1 MLAVVIYAQ
10 DRVMD
15 ALLAVASKPDLD
27 LQDDVCLLIEVSLN
41 SL

>member
-1 MLAVVIYAQ
+1 MLAVVHSAQ

-27 LQDDVCLLIEVSLN
+27 LQDDVYMSTYR
-41 SL
+41 SFS